1 MAPHGFTAILQPC
14 VNEICS
20 VSTPKRMSSCVLN
33 SSSAT
38 MRLGLDNIEHRECIL
53 LADFV
58 PITLD
63 VQKRIY
69 GTAKNTSKV
78 AKSMPATPRT
88 TMATPRTTMAT
99 PRTTMATPRTT
110 MATPRT
116 TMATPRTT
124 IVTPRTTI
132 ALASM
137 VLTTSDKI
145 LSTLNQLFMQL

>member
-116 TMATPRTT
+116 T